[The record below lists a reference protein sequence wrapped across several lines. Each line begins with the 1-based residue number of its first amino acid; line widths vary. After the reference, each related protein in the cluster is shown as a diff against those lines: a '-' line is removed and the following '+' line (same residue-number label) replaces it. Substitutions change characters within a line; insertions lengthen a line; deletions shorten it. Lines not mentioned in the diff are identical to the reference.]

1 MVLLM
6 GVAMGGGS
14 ASAQEDAAARF
25 EALSE
30 AFLERYLTE
39 YPVTATRLGD
49 HRFDARWS
57 DMSEAARSERVRW
70 LEGVHTELAAIPTDE
85 LDPEA
90 RVDAAILLHHLESSL
105 FSMEVLR
112 PWETNPLVAVGNVGS
127 GLDYLA
133 AREFAPLPQRME
145 SLRQRLE
152 GVPAYLADSP
162 LEQPPRVHTETAIDQ
177 NRALIRYVDEDLRAR
192 FDAVPE
198 QKDALDIAADGA
210 VAALKAHQAFLEG
223 ELLERSTGD
232 FRIGRERFDKKL
244 QYALDTDM
252 SADEVVAQ
260 AWELLEQTTAEMA
273 AVAAQLHPEMFPGEP
288 APEDPAALVRKVLDR
303 IADDHSDDA
312 TLLAEA
318 RATLQEATAFV
329 AEHALVTLP
338 DEEVSIIEMPEFRR
352 GVSIAYCDAPGPF
365 EEARQTFYAI
375 APPPASW
382 GEQRRESFYREYN
395 SSMLKELTVHEAM
408 PGHYLQLAHAGE
420 FDSPVRSVFG
430 SGTFVEGWALYS
442 EWLMVEHGFGGPRVR
457 LQRLKMVLRL
467 CINAILDHEVH
478 AGSMD
483 HDEAIALMTGRGFQ
497 EEGEAEGKWTRA
509 CLTSAQLSTYLVGML
524 EVMELRRLAEAK
536 AGEAFDVR
544 AFNDELLAHGSPAP
558 RHLRALLGL
567 TPDP

>member
-6 GVAMGGGS
+6 GVVMGGGR
-14 ASAQEDAAARF
+14 AGAQEDAAARF

-49 HRFDARWS
+49 HRFDGRWP
-57 DMSEAARSERVRW
+57 DMSAAARTGRIQW
-70 LEGVHTELAAIPTDE
+70 LKGVHAELSAIPAGE
-85 LDPEA
+85 LEPEA
-90 RVDAAILLHHLESSL
+90 RVDAVILLHHLESSL
-105 FSMEVLR
+105 FSTEVLR
-112 PWETNPLVAVGNVGS
+112 PWETNPLAAVGTVGS

-152 GVPAYLADSP
+152 GLPAYLADSP
-162 LEQPPRVHTETAIDQ
+162 LERPPRVHTETAIDQ
-177 NRALIRYVDEDLRAR
+177 NRALIRYVDEDLRVQ
-192 FDAVPE
+192 FEQVPG
-198 QKDALDIAADGA
+198 QRAALDAAADRA
-210 VAALKAHQAFLEG
+210 VAALEAHQAFLEG

-232 FRIGRERFDKKL
+232 FRIGRERFAKKL

-260 AWELLEQTTAEMA
+260 AWQLLERTTTEMA
-273 AVAAQLHPEMFPGEP
+273 EVAARLHPEMFPGEP
-288 APEDPAALVRKVLDR
+288 IPGDPSALVRKVLDR

-318 RATLQEATAFV
+318 RATLEEATAFV
-329 AEHALVTLP
+329 AERELVTLP

-375 APPPASW
+375 APPPATW
-382 GEQRRESFYREYN
+382 DDTRRESFYREYN

-408 PGHYLQLAHAGE
+408 PGHYLQLAHAGA

-442 EWLMVEHGFGGPRVR
+442 EWLMVEHGFGGPAVR

-467 CINAILDHEVH
+467 CINAIVDHEVH
-478 AGSMD
+478 AGTME
-483 HDEAIALMTGRGFQ
+483 HDAAVALMTGRGFQ

-524 EVMELRRLAEAK
+524 EVMELRRLGEAK
-536 AGEAFDVR
+536 AGETFDVR

-567 TPDP
+567 DGT